1 MKFEIG
7 NKIYCSY
14 HEATGTI
21 TDIKGLEIYPY
32 PICVTFEDGTTDTYT
47 KQGRRLASGDIC
59 LAIVFEN
66 ITSKKEPSSLT
77 LEYVEGLG
85 KVFTLSCGTRIL
97 KTLENTHIILP
108 QTSNL

>member
-7 NKIYCSY
+7 NKIYCRH

-21 TDIKGLEIYPY
+21 TGIKPTEEYPLY
-32 PICVTFEDGTTDTYT
+32 VTFEDGTTDTYT
-47 KQGRRLASGDIC
+47 KQGKRLKSGSFC
-59 LAIVFEN
+59 LEIIEKAEFKKESKFLDFEN
-66 ITSKKEPSSLT
+66 I
-77 LEYVEGLG
+77 EGLG

>member
-1 MKFEIG
+1 MEFEIG

-14 HEATGTI
+14 HEATGVI
-21 TDIKGLEIYPY
+21 TGIKRTGTY
-32 PICVTFEDGTTDTYT
+32 PICVIFEDKSTDTYT
-47 KQGRRLASGDIC
+47 NQGKRLDSGDIC
-59 LAIVFEN
+59 IKTV
-66 ITSKKEPSSLT
+66 EPDSLT
-77 LEYVEGLG
+77 IENVKGLG